1 MDFLLHAQTFVRI
14 ADAGSISKA
23 ARSLRLS
30 IAMASRHLSA
40 LEGELGTRLM
50 RRTTRQL
57 TLTEAGLVFL
67 PQARA
72 LLRQAQEARESVH
85 ASQGVRG
92 QLVVSLPVSFG
103 SGAVSGILLELL
115 EAHPQ
120 LQLDLRFED
129 RYVDMVAEG
138 VDVAIRTGSEPP
150 NGASFVARR
159 LALIDRRLCAA
170 PELLRQHGSPNSLAA
185 LEAMPCVVWGGQS
198 TWLFETP
205 EGPRS
210 ISVRGRLR
218 TNSMAS
224 LRAAALSGAGVA
236 RLPLWWVDDDLR
248 KKRLVHVLPQAH
260 IHAIELYGVYHESA
274 RGSAGVRALL
284 DCLAEELPRK
294 TRMRAPDKG
303 RPTPVASKRS

>member
-1 MDFLLHAQTFVRI
+1 MDFLLQAQTFVRI

-40 LEGELGTRLM
+40 LEGELGTRLV

-159 LALIDRRLCAA
+159 LALLDRRLCAA

-198 TWLFETP
+198 TWLFETS
-205 EGPRS
+205 ER
-210 ISVRGRLR
+210 RRLC

-260 IHAIELYGVYHESA
+260 IHAIELYGVYHQSA

-303 RPTPVASKRS
+303 QPTPVASKRS